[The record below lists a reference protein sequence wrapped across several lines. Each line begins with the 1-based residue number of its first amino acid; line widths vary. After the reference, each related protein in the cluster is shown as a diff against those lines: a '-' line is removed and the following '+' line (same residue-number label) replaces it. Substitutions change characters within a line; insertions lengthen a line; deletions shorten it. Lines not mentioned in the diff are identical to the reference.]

1 MIDILKGLNP
11 MQQQAVLHQEGP
23 LLIVAGAGAGKTKT
37 ITHRIAHL
45 IKKGVSPEQILA
57 ITFTNKAAKE
67 MRERTATLLELSGV
81 STRPHFA
88 TFHSLGVLLLRE
100 EGHQL
105 GIPRYFSI
113 LDESRSISLIKE
125 SMKKE
130 SIDPKQYEPKK
141 IRGVISREKSAGRTC
156 EEYSNEVGSGFGD
169 IVASIWRHY
178 ERLCGREQSLDFDD
192 LLLKTWQL
200 LNRFPEVR
208 EKYRLKWKYLH
219 VDEYQ
224 DTNELQ
230 YRIVRLLTG
239 PTHNICV
246 VGDSDQNIYS
256 WRGAN
261 LKNILHFEK
270 DFPDTTVVMLEENYR
285 STKNILSA
293 ANDIIKKNE
302 IRVEKNLF
310 TNSSEGEKITICE
323 CYDEQT
329 EGDYIAKKIL
339 KKNASGVAY
348 SDMAILYRANFQS
361 RALEEAMLRNKIPYQ
376 VLGTKFFDRKE
387 IKDILAYI
395 QASFDPSLVGNDM
408 ARIINIPARGIGEKT
423 FEKIKDGSWDLL
435 SATMLAKVN
444 TFMQLLEN
452 IRLRQKHVPPSE
464 LIKYILVESGL
475 EKALIEGTD
484 EERDRLENIQELV
497 TVAKRYDEEKDGL
510 IHMLDDAALVSDQDT
525 LMYTTTGVRLMT
537 VHAAKGLEFK
547 VVFITGLEEN
557 LFPHKGFGE
566 RKNKEQNEEE
576 RRLMYVAVTRAKEKL
591 FLTYAGVR
599 YIYGTREM
607 HSLSPFLSDISET
620 LVENE
625 WRLTPETSEGNY
637 KTIFLD

>member
-1 MIDILKGLNP
+1 MIHILEGLNP
-11 MQQQAVLHQEGP
+11 MQQQAVLHSEGP

-45 IKKGVSPEQILA
+45 IENGVRPEQILA

-67 MRERTATLLELSGV
+67 MRERTASLLETVGV

-88 TFHSLGVLLLRE
+88 TFHSLGVLILRE
-100 EGHQL
+100 EGHRL
-105 GIPRYFSI
+105 GIPRHFSI
-113 LDESRSISLIKE
+113 LDESGSMSFIKE

-130 SIDPKQYEPKK
+130 SIDPKLYEPKK
-141 IRGVISREKSAGRTC
+141 IRGVISREKGSGRTC

-169 IVASIWRHY
+169 IVASIWRQY
-178 ERLCGREQSLDFDD
+178 ERLSTREQALDFDD
-192 LLLKTWQL
+192 LLLKTWHL
-200 LNRFPEVR
+200 LDRYPDVR
-208 EKYRLKWKYLH
+208 EKYLSRWKYLH

-270 DFPDTTVVMLEENYR
+270 DFPETTVVLLEENYR
-285 STKNILSA
+285 STKNILA
-293 ANDIIKKNE
+293 FANDIIRKNE

-310 TNSSEGEKITICE
+310 TNGKEGEKITICE

-329 EGDYIAKKIL
+329 EGDYIAKKAQE
-339 KKNASGVAY
+339 KNAEGIAY
-348 SDMAILYRANFQS
+348 SDMAVLYRANFQS
-361 RALEEAMLRNKIPYQ
+361 RALEEMMLRNGLPYQ

-387 IKDILAYI
+387 IKDILSYI
-395 QASFDPSLVGNDM
+395 QASFDPSHIGNDM
-408 ARIINIPARGIGEKT
+408 ARIINVPTRGIGEKT
-423 FEKIKDGSWDLL
+423 FEKIKDGAWDLL
-435 SATMLAKVN
+435 PVKMLDKVHA
-444 TFMQLLEN
+444 FMKLLEN
-452 IRLRQKHVPPSE
+452 IRERHESIPPSE
-464 LIKYILVESGL
+464 LIKYILIESGL
-475 EKALIEGTD
+475 EKTLIEGTD
-484 EERDRLENIQELV
+484 EDRERLENIRELV
-497 TVAKRYDEEKDGL
+497 TVARRYDGETDAL

-525 LMYTTTGVRLMT
+525 LMYSEGGIRLMT
-537 VHAAKGLEFK
+537 IHATKGLEFK

-557 LFPHKGFGE
+557 LFPHSGFGE
-566 RKNKEQNEEE
+566 RKSKEQNEEE

-591 FLTYAGVR
+591 YLTHAGIR
-599 YIYGTREM
+599 YIYGTREI
-607 HSLSPFLSDISET
+607 HRPSLFLDELSET
-620 LVENE
+620 LTEHE
-625 WRLTPETSEGNY
+625 WRLTPESESGNY